1 MRPMPPAL
9 SPIAARFHAA
19 APSAPKHRRLREAII
34 GAVEAGE
41 LEVGAKLAGEREL
54 SESLGLSLGTTQ
66 KALGALMGE
75 GFLVRRQGHGTFVGS
90 ARKAIAGSW
99 HFRFTAPEGGGEL
112 PVYSTILERV
122 LDKGEGPWTAALG
135 ADPKGYVVVRRR
147 VEVGGELHCAN
158 RMYLPASRFGRL
170 LRMAEKRLADTN
182 LKEVL
187 AADFGAPTLQSD
199 GLAFLHPAGKDDA
212 RVMGVEAG
220 SPALHVH
227 ITGRSVGRVPIT
239 FQLMVVPPT
248 RFGLKL
254 DFNPPGGT

>member
-1 MRPMPPAL
+1 MPEAL

-19 APSAPKHRRLREAII
+19 APSTPKHLRLREAII

-54 SESLGLSLGTTQ
+54 SETLGLSLGTTQ

-75 GFLVRRQGHGTFVGS
+75 GFLVRRQGHGTFVGRV
-90 ARKAIAGSW
+90 RKSVTGSW
-99 HFRFTAPEGGGEL
+99 HYRFTPPGGGEEL
-112 PVYSTILERV
+112 PVYIAILERRIETA
-122 LDKGEGPWTAALG
+122 EGLWSEALG
-135 ADPKGYVVVRRR
+135 PDPKGYVVIRRR
-147 VEVGGELHCAN
+147 ADIGEGAFHCAN
-158 RMYLPASRFGRL
+158 SMYLPASRFARL

-187 AADFGAPTLQSD
+187 SADFGAPTLQSD
-199 GLAFLHPAGKDDA
+199 GLAYLRPAGKDDA
-212 RVMGVEAG
+212 RVMGIAAAT
-220 SPALHVH
+220 PCMHVH

-248 RFGLKL
+248 AYGLKL
-254 DFNPPGGT
+254 DFNPPGGR